1 MKGPGSLL
9 SAGDP
14 RLAPVSPSIKS
25 KENKLIEKPGHR
37 DAGKW
42 PKSTHVALISRD
54 PRLSSPAGRHQR
66 LFPDTLLPKQE
77 GAPSIQPIWILRGSI
92 LTTIGQDHPDEPG
105 GRTEAGVTANLD
117 FVFPPSVHTLEI
129 E

>member
-14 RLAPVSPSIKS
+14 RLAPVSPSIKP

-54 PRLSSPAGRHQR
+54 PRLSSPSGRHQR
-66 LFPDTLLPKQE
+66 LFLDTLLPK
-77 GAPSIQPIWILRGSI
+77 
-92 LTTIGQDHPDEPG
+92 TG
-105 GRTEAGVTANLD
+105 GCSQYPAYLD
-117 FVFPPSVHTLEI
+117 SQRFHIDQYWPRPP
-129 E
+129 